1 MKISPRVKITHDKT
15 PQSNSSDSGCYD
27 RSSNS
32 SGDTLSVMSL
42 SINQALSSVPSARLT
57 SASTRR
63 SHTNKKVSF
72 EDQSFTVIITTS
84 TYV

>member
-1 MKISPRVKITHDKT
+1 MKTSPLDMITNDKT
-15 PQSNSSDSGCYD
+15 RQSNSFDSGCYD

-32 SGDTLSVMSL
+32 GDTHSVTSV
-42 SINQALSSVPSARLT
+42 SINQTSSSLPSARLT

-63 SHTNKKVSF
+63 SNINKRVSF
-72 EDQSFTVIITTS
+72 EDQYKAITITTA